1 MIRVCFFSMSNA
13 DDLDIAS
20 RASPTI
26 TTRMGVVLI
35 GVVVVVEVLVSLLT
49 VHNSD

>member
-26 TTRMGVVLI
+26 TSKMGVIL
-35 GVVVVVEVLVSLLT
+35 VVVVVVVVRVVVVL
-49 VHNSD
+49 